1 MKKLVDKIYITNLY
15 KFIFSWVKVKADNTG
30 FLPRLNQPWCI
41 LSFYAIYLLF
51 LKSSHVIV
59 EVRKTVVALLG
70 QIPKPHCLQKAG
82 EEI

>member
-41 LSFYAIYLLF
+41 LSLYAMYLLF
-51 LKSSHVIV
+51 LKSSYVIA
-59 EVRKTVVALLG
+59 EVRKKAVALLG
-70 QIPKPHCLQKAG
+70 QTSRPQCL
-82 EEI
+82 